1 MKKLLLRYS
10 EKALFPA
17 QLTAGDPIGTCY
29 LLYGG
34 EEVRFKYIMGCN
46 DNDGRYDEELDKL
59 CGELYGMGFRAIR
72 NVWESRIGRLSGYWH
87 YVEMLPAERAAELV
101 IGCSDKKIKKRR

>member
-29 LLYGG
+29 VLYGG
-34 EEVRFKYIMGCN
+34 EQVCFKYIMGCN
-46 DNDGRYDEELDKL
+46 NTDGSYDCELDEL
-59 CGELYGMGFRAIR
+59 CKRLYGMGFDVVKRT
-72 NVWESRIGRLSGYWH
+72 WESRLGRLSGYWH
-87 YVEMLPAERAAELV
+87 YVEMLPAER
-101 IGCSDKKIKKRR
+101 K